1 MMAKGMSET
10 GDVSEICAFVQR
22 TTGIQLGEQKHI
34 MVRARL
40 AKRLR
45 ALGLP
50 SVTAYLHYLKQ
61 PTNGDEITQLI
72 DVLTTNKTSFYR
84 ESRHFD
90 LLSQRLELLAERG
103 EEPVIWS
110 AGCSSGEEPYT
121 MSLVALRA
129 RVQARILA
137 TDISTRV
144 LGMAKAGRYAAEV
157 VADVPKDV
165 QQRYFTKAGAESEVG
180 PAMREQ
186 VSFAP
191 LNLLGEWRMR
201 GPFHV
206 IFCRNVMI
214 YFDKTTREKLV
225 GRFHE
230 KLAPGG
236 LLFIGLSESLSGLN
250 HPYRLVEPGVY
261 LR

>member
-1 MMAKGMSET
+1 MESKTAAEAGEI
-10 GDVSEICAFVQR
+10 SEICAFVQR
-22 TTGIQLGEQKHI
+22 TTGIQLGEHKHI

-45 ALGLP
+45 ALSL
-50 SVTAYLHYLKQ
+50 STVSAYLSYVKQ
-61 PTNGDEITQLI
+61 PANAEEITQLI

-90 LLSQRLELLAERG
+90 LLGARLARLAERG
-103 EEPVIWS
+103 EEPVVWS

-144 LGMAKAGRYAAEV
+144 LGMAKAGRYANEV
-157 VADVPKDV
+157 VADVPRDAQLQHFKKSG
-165 QQRYFTKAGAESEVG
+165 TEWEVG
-180 PAMREQ
+180 ADMRAQ
-186 VSFAP
+186 VSFAA

-214 YFDKTTREKLV
+214 YFDKATREQLV
-225 GRFHE
+225 CRFYE

-236 LLFIGLSESLSGLN
+236 LLFIGLSESLTGLQ

-261 LR
+261 LK

>member
-1 MMAKGMSET
+1 MARETNET
-10 GDVSEICAFVQR
+10 GDLSEICAFVQR

-45 ALGLP
+45 ALGIP
-50 SVTAYLHYLKQ
+50 SVAAYLHYVKQ
-61 PTNGDEITQLI
+61 PANSEEVTHLI
-72 DVLTTNKTSFYR
+72 DALTTNKTSFYR
-84 ESRHFD
+84 EPRHFD
-90 LLSQRLELLAERG
+90 LLSERLALLAERG
-103 EEPVIWS
+103 EEPTIWS

-157 VADVPKDV
+157 VADVPKDI
-165 QQRYFTKAGAESEVG
+165 QHRYFKKAGAESEVG
-180 PAMREQ
+180 PDMRAQ

-214 YFDKTTREKLV
+214 YFDKATREKLV
-225 GRFHE
+225 GRFHA

-236 LLFIGLSESLSGLN
+236 LLFIGLSESLSGLQ
-250 HPYRLVEPGVY
+250 HPYRLLEPGVY